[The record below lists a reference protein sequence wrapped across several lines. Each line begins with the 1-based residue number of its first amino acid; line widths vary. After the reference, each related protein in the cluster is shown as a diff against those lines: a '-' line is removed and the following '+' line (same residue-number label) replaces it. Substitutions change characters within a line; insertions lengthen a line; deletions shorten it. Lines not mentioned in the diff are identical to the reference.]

1 MRVYVCVQGSTGPAR
16 ALVIIVCQ
24 GRNTVASGPW
34 RDTPA
39 SPESTKQA
47 EKLVNTAA
55 VAGTQTLAISERSLS
70 LSLSLCAG
78 SGGSD

>member
-1 MRVYVCVQGSTGPAR
+1 M
-16 ALVIIVCQ
+16 
-24 GRNTVASGPW
+24 VASGPW

-55 VAGTQTLAISERSLS
+55 VADTQTLAISERSLS